1 MLVAVLSMGFI
12 FTPMQFFFK
21 STVSFLRLLVSK
33 IRGAGGPGA
42 VTTSC
47 SPLRREMSFVP
58 CCPEVLNGEGDYS
71 PPVSLWFTCKVCL
84 TACMALQGAG
94 ELHTAASECDLGGR

>member
-1 MLVAVLSMGFI
+1 
-12 FTPMQFFFK
+12 
-21 STVSFLRLLVSK
+21 
-33 IRGAGGPGA
+33 
-42 VTTSC
+42 
-47 SPLRREMSFVP
+47 MSFVP